1 MPEPSSF
8 FRRSHVF
15 LSPHHQPGT
24 PWSWTPTF
32 SSIQKGWNYL
42 FQFNLAKWRAQDAR
56 LLFIALISKQASYL
70 APKLQDN
77 SSDFPA
83 CFSWGQNGDFSYAAV
98 MTHKQLQNLEK
109 DQFKCFFFFS
119 YNFFTPLSPGTFRT
133 QERWLQKKSFWG
145 DTNSH
150 MGESPCKILIPC
162 ADVSWR
168 HMVSGFHDLKD
179 VSLLNRRVSPM
190 PRFPWWRPKARI
202 DCGGSWMVSGLCC
215 NGLVGIRNNIIFDR
229 VLHRS
234 KRGIGQRGIRYLTLR
249 LAETVALASKIKM
262 KSSWFCPVTCCRN
275 EPSPY

>member
-8 FRRSHVF
+8 FRHSHVF

-98 MTHKQLQNLEK
+98 MTHKQPQNLEK
-109 DQFKCFFFFS
+109 DQFKWVFS
-119 YNFFTPLSPGTFRT
+119 SATIFLLRSHQVPSEHKSVGNRKRAFGETPTLTWVNLLVKSWYHVQMYPEDTWFLVFMTWRT
-133 QERWLQKKSFWG
+133 
-145 DTNSH
+145 SH
-150 MGESPCKILIPC
+150 CWIAELAPCP
-162 ADVSWR
+162 
-168 HMVSGFHDLKD
+168 GFHDEGQKQEQTVED
-179 VSLLNRRVSPM
+179 HEWSLDH
-190 PRFPWWRPKARI
+190 AA
-202 DCGGSWMVSGLCC
+202 MVQWELGTTL
-215 NGLVGIRNNIIFDR
+215 
-229 VLHRS
+229 
-234 KRGIGQRGIRYLTLR
+234 YLTEFYTEVNVVQDR
-249 LAETVALASKIKM
+249 EESGT
-262 KSSWFCPVTCCRN
+262 
-275 EPSPY
+275 